1 MVDTLGCFLTKNFT
15 ENYGMSGERKK
26 QVKKKGKSGQVRKK
40 KDSAKNEVN
49 GQIESQQTL
58 SCDYVQCNQ

>member
-1 MVDTLGCFLTKNFT
+1 
-15 ENYGMSGERKK
+15 MSGERKK
-26 QVKKKGKSGQVRKK
+26 IGKKERKIWTSKEK

-58 SCDYVQCNQ
+58 SCDYV